1 MATVEYK
8 QLWKIL
14 LLGES
19 GSGKTQLLSAY
30 INQGSIIQT
39 NETTN
44 VGGIDFKVKTIELD
58 GNKIRL
64 QLWDTAGLERF
75 RSMTSSFYRGA
86 HGILMVF
93 DVKDELSFNSI
104 QYWLKEVDEHVKTSC
119 IPKFVVGNVTG
130 CSNYERQVTPER
142 ATDFANSQNM
152 RYVEYD
158 LKENKSVDMIF
169 TDMAASIMDALAGRS
184 GNTEAGNQ
192 GVQRLGHNSHS
203 NPNEGNKCCN

>member
-1 MATVEYK
+1 METDSYN
-8 QLWKIL
+8 QLLKIL

-19 GSGKTQLLSAY
+19 GSGKSQLLSAY
-30 INQGSIIQT
+30 INEGSIAPT
-39 NETTN
+39 ADNTN

-58 GNKIRL
+58 GKKIRL

-104 QYWLKEVDEHVKTSC
+104 QYWLKEVDEHVKANY

-130 CSNYERQVTPER
+130 CRDYERQVTPER
-142 ATDFANSQNM
+142 AMYFAKSEGM
-152 RYVEYD
+152 HYVEYK
-158 LKENKSVDMIF
+158 LKETESVNIIF
-169 TDMAASIMDALAGRS
+169 TDMAASIIESLSRRPGYRDA
-184 GNTEAGNQ
+184 NNQ
-192 GVQRLGHNSHS
+192 GIQHLSQGTPTRSERS
-203 NPNEGNKCCN
+203 KCCT